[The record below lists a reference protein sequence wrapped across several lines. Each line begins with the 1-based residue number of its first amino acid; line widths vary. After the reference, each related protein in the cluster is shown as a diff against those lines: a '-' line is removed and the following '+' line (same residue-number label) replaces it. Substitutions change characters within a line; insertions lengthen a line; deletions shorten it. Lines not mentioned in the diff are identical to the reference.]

1 MKILRLGA
9 ALLFLS
15 GAAQAAP
22 VEGKKEPW
30 AEQLL
35 THEEISASRELR
47 ELHAQVKSRNIPNVG
62 FNFDS
67 AVVRSESYALL
78 DIIADFMLKYP
89 DLKLRI
95 TAHTCK
101 TGSRSYNLDLS
112 ERRAK
117 TIMNHLVQRGVP
129 PPSIRFKGAGFDE
142 PVAGNATEEGR
153 QKNRRV
159 EFRFTEREWN
169 SVY

>member
-1 MKILRLGA
+1 MKIPRLLAG
-9 ALLFLS
+9 LLFLS
-15 GAAQAAP
+15 AIAHGAPA
-22 VEGKKEPW
+22 EGKKEPW

-35 THEEISASRELR
+35 THEEISKSRELR
-47 ELHAQVKSRNIPNVG
+47 ELHAQVKARNIPDVR
-62 FNFDS
+62 FNYDS

-89 DLKLRI
+89 DVKLRI

-101 TGSRSYNLDLS
+101 TGSRRYNMDLS

-117 TIMNHLVQRGVP
+117 TIMNHLVSRGVP

-142 PVAGNATEEGR
+142 PIADNATEEGR

>member
-1 MKILRLGA
+1 M
-9 ALLFLS
+9 
-15 GAAQAAP
+15 
-22 VEGKKEPW
+22 
-30 AEQLL
+30 
-35 THEEISASRELR
+35 
-47 ELHAQVKSRNIPNVG
+47 
-62 FNFDS
+62 
-67 AVVRSESYALL
+67 VRSESYALL

-95 TAHTCK
+95 VAHTCK
-101 TGSRSYNLDLS
+101 TGSREYNMDLS

-117 TIMNHLVQRGVP
+117 TIMNHLVSRGVP
-129 PPSIRFKGAGFDE
+129 PPSIRFRGAGFDE
-142 PVAGNATEEGR
+142 PVADNATDEGR